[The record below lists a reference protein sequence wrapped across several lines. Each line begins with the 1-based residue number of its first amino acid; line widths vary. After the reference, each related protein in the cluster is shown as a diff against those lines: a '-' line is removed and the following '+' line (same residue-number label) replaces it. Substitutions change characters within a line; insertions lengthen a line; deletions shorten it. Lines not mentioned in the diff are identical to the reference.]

1 MLRATLIEQGEN
13 EHVLIVTMHHIASD
27 GWSMPVL
34 VKEVASLYKSYS
46 ENKPPELTPPEIQY
60 ADYAIWQRNYLKGEV
75 LEKKISYWKEKL
87 EGVTALQLPTDK
99 PRPAIQSTK
108 GSASRFAIPKEL
120 SDRLHQLSKQ
130 EGTTMFMTLLASINI
145 LLQKYSG
152 QEDICIGSP
161 VANRTQAETE
171 GLIGFFVNTLALRS
185 EVKGEQSFRELL
197 QQVKTTTM
205 GAYDHQDLPFEKV
218 VEAVVKERDLSR
230 TPLFQVLFVLQN
242 TTGNPALELGGL
254 ELRGEATPS
263 QTAKFELTF
272 SINET
277 ATGLHCSI
285 EYNTDLYKASTI
297 GRMVGHYVELL
308 QSIVSN
314 PGEKVSKLQMLTK
327 QEEEQL
333 TKEFNNTKADYRKDK
348 TVTQLIEEQAQKT
361 PDRTAVVY
369 EDEALTYKE
378 LNERSNQLA
387 SYLRKRGVGAET
399 LVPVCVERS
408 KEMLVAILGILKSGG
423 AYVPI
428 DPEYP
433 QDRMTYMLEDTGAK
447 LIVSSK
453 ASKDK
458 LPEQQQTTII
468 SIDRDWEQVEKES
481 KDNLDIEV
489 APESLAYIIYTSG
502 STGKPKGV
510 MIEHKNASAFI
521 SWCQQEF
528 REDTFEVLFAGTSM
542 CFDLSVF
549 EFFYPLTVGKR
560 IRILENGLDIS
571 KHLSTETK
579 ILTNSVPTVIES
591 LLKEGVDIS
600 NISSINMAGEP
611 IPSFVHQNI
620 DTKRIVVRN
629 LYGPTED
636 TTYSTIY
643 HLHKEQPLLIGKP
656 ISNTFVRIINK
667 EGNLVPIGVPGE
679 ICLGG
684 AGLARGYLNRK
695 ELTSEKF
702 TRDSFVQE
710 KKSRLYKTGDLG
722 KWLEDGNIEYLGR
735 LDNQVKIRGYR
746 IELGEIENVIQQS
759 GLVNQAV
766 VIAHANESG
775 TKRLVGYIVPK
786 NSFTKDGL
794 STYLHSKLPEYMVP
808 AIWVELENLPQ
819 TSNGKIDRKSLPDP
833 DVNELLTN
841 KYVAPKSE
849 IEQNLAEIWKELLG
863 IERIGMED
871 NFFELGGD
879 SILTI
884 QVVSRARRLGYELQ
898 PKDIFIYQTIGRLTQ
913 ALGERSKV
921 VITGEQGYLSGFS
934 GLLPIQQ
941 WYLQS
946 EPKEISHFNQSV
958 FLKID
963 KSIEISLLQQAIEK
977 IINHHDALR
986 FRYFKSGNEWQQ
998 EYGNAQGKIIIE
1010 NIDSV
1015 NDDQMTS
1022 ILKDIAD
1029 KHQQSLDI
1037 EKGDLLRVVLMKT
1050 SVADKY
1056 NRLLIIIHHLAI
1068 DGISWRIL
1076 MEDLEILLSGNN
1088 DLGYKSNS
1096 YREWFE
1102 NLEKYSHSST
1112 LLSQRKYWQKITDS
1126 YSPITVDKKFSGSV
1140 TMKDTSVY
1148 TNVLS
1153 TNLTSQLVQEVPAAY
1168 HTEINDILLCALA
1181 ITLCDWSKQDKVV
1194 IGLEGH
1200 GREDVG
1206 EGMDIS
1212 RTVGW
1217 FTSLYPLLLEVK
1229 TRGKQADALIKSV
1242 KEQLRQIPDKGIGY
1256 GILKYINKEESL
1268 QAEDPW
1274 EIIFNY
1280 LGQVDNVIRE
1290 SKFFVGAGES
1300 AGASRSGHLEV
1311 KEKLSVNSIIKKG
1324 ELSVTWTYSHKHY
1337 NQETI
1342 EQLASDYL
1350 FNLEWLIS
1358 HCVNQQKNGV
1368 VHTPSDFGLGS
1379 EISFEEL
1386 DQFLNEKL

>member
-1 MLRATLIEQGEN
+1 
-13 EHVLIVTMHHIASD
+13 MHHIASD

-34 VKEVASLYKSYS
+34 VREVASLYKSYS

-75 LEKKISYWKEKL
+75 LERKISYWKEKL
-87 EGVTALQLPTDK
+87 EGVAALQLPTDK
-99 PRPAIQSTK
+99 PRPAIQSTR
-108 GSASRFAIPKEL
+108 GSASRFTIPKEI
-120 SDRLHQLSKQ
+120 SDQLQALSKE
-130 EGTTMFMTLLASINI
+130 EGTTMFMTLLASLNI

-152 QEDICIGSP
+152 QEDICVGSP

-185 EVKGEQSFRELL
+185 EVKAEQSFKELL
-197 QQVKTTTM
+197 QQVKATTT

-230 TPLFQVLFVLQN
+230 PPLFQVLFVLQN

-254 ELRGEATPS
+254 ELTGEATTS

-285 EYNTDLYKASTI
+285 EYNTDLYKQSTI
-297 GRMVGHYVELL
+297 ERMVGHYGELL

-327 QEEEQL
+327 NEEEQL
-333 TKEFNNTKADYRKDK
+333 TKEFNDTSADYRKDK
-348 TVTQLIEEQAQKT
+348 TITQLIEEQAQKT
-361 PDRTAVVY
+361 PNKTAVVY
-369 EDEALTYKE
+369 EDKALSYKE
-378 LNERSNQLA
+378 LNEKSNQLA
-387 SYLRKRGVGAET
+387 NYLRKRGVGAET

-408 KEMLVAILGILKSGG
+408 IDMLTSILGILKSGG

-433 QDRMTYMLEDTGAK
+433 QDRIAYMLEDTGAK
-447 LIVSSK
+447 LIVSSQ
-453 ASKDK
+453 ASQNK
-458 LPEQQQTTII
+458 LSQQQAAEIITIDTDWKEI
-468 SIDRDWEQVEKES
+468 SKES
-481 KDNLDIEV
+481 KEDLNIEI
-489 APESLAYIIYTSG
+489 APTSLAYIIYTSG

-521 SWCQQEF
+521 DWCHQEF
-528 REDTFEVLFAGTSM
+528 REDTFEVLLAGTSM

-591 LLKEGVDIS
+591 LLKEEVDIS

-611 IPSFVHQNI
+611 IPSFVHQNL
-620 DTKRIVVRN
+620 DTERIAVRN

-656 ISNTFVRIINK
+656 ISNTFVRIINR
-667 EGNLVPIGVPGE
+667 EDNLVPIGVPGE

-684 AGLARGYLNRK
+684 AGLARGYLNRE

-702 TRDSFVQE
+702 ALDLFEPE

-722 KWLEDGNIEYLGR
+722 RWLEDGNIEYLGR

-759 GLVNQAV
+759 GLVNQAIA
-766 VIAHANESG
+766 IAHTNENG
-775 TKRLVGYIVPK
+775 IKRLVGYIVPK
-786 NSFTKDGL
+786 NSFDKDAL
-794 STYLHSKLPEYMVP
+794 LTYLYGKLPEYMVP
-808 AIWVELENLPQ
+808 AIWIELESMPQ
-819 TSNGKIDRKSLPDP
+819 TSNGKIDRKALPNP
-833 DVNELLTN
+833 DVNAMMKDE
-841 KYVAPKSE
+841 YVAPKSE

-863 IERIGMED
+863 IGRIGMED

-913 ALGERSKV
+913 VLGERSKV
-921 VITGEQGYLSGFS
+921 IISGEQGYLSGLS

-946 EPKEISHFNQSV
+946 DPIEISHFNQSV

-963 KSIEISLLQQAIEK
+963 KAVEIPLLENAIEK
-977 IINHHDALR
+977 ILNHHDALR
-986 FRYFKSGNEWQQ
+986 FRYFKSGGNWQQ
-998 EYGNAQGKIIIE
+998 EYGNAQGKIIVE
-1010 NIDSV
+1010 NIHSLNGDRIPSV
-1015 NDDQMTS
+1015 
-1022 ILKDIAD
+1022 IKDLGD

-1050 SVADKY
+1050 PDKDNY
-1056 NRLLIIIHHLAI
+1056 NRLLIVIHHLAI

-1102 NLEKYSHSST
+1102 NLEKYSQSSK
-1112 LLSQRKYWQKITDS
+1112 LLSQRKYWQKITES
-1126 YSPITVDKKFSGSV
+1126 YYPIATDKKFSGSV
-1140 TMKDTSVY
+1140 AMRDTLIY
-1148 TNVLS
+1148 TNSLS
-1153 TNLTSQLVQEVPAAY
+1153 AQLTTQLVQEVPAAY

-1181 ITLCDWSKQDKVV
+1181 ITLCDWNKQDKVV

-1200 GREDVG
+1200 GREEVG
-1206 EGMDIS
+1206 EKIDIS

-1229 TRGKQADALIKSV
+1229 TRKKQADVLIKSV
-1242 KEQLRQIPDKGIGY
+1242 KEQLRQIPEKGLGY

-1268 QAEDPW
+1268 QGGDPW

-1280 LGQVDNVIRE
+1280 LGQVDNVIKE
-1290 SKFFVGAGES
+1290 SKFFSAAGES
-1300 AGASRSGHLEV
+1300 AGSSRSGELEV
-1311 KEKLSVNSIIKKG
+1311 REKLSVNSIIKKG
-1324 ELSVTWTYSHKHY
+1324 ELVVTWTYSNKHF

-1342 EQLASDYL
+1342 ERLSSDYIS
-1350 FNLEWLIS
+1350 NLEWLIS
-1358 HCVNQQKNGV
+1358 HCIDQQKIGV
-1368 VHTPSDFGLGS
+1368 VHTPSDYGLGS

-1386 DQFLNEKL
+1386 DQFLNEHS